1 LHNTRLNGNGY
12 ATPMYSGVDP
22 NDVFRNGHEDEQ
34 LLVSPTDFIGVIW
47 RRLWIIV
54 LMSLVLMG
62 LVLGFSVMQTP
73 TYQASAKILLGRESA
88 NGAATDLNSEL
99 LGLQS
104 LTPTVAAAVTT
115 RPMVEDVSQKLDFSV
130 SPQSLQQNLTAQPI
144 EETQFMVIS
153 FEDPSPKRAQ
163 LVANTVGDV
172 LSDRVAELGPEGSG
186 SITATVWE
194 RAAVPQ
200 SPVSPDL
207 IRNVFLA
214 LVMGLMLGVGL
225 AFLLNYLDDSWSSA
239 DEVEQFSGVPTFGVV
254 PKSKAFREATKRRP
268 RREGPSESNT
278 QG

>member
-1 LHNTRLNGNGY
+1 
-12 ATPMYSGVDP
+12 MYSGVDP

-47 RRLWIIV
+47 RRLWVIV
-54 LMSLVLMG
+54 LVSLVLMG

-254 PKSKAFREATKRRP
+254 PESKTFREATKRRP